1 MKFEKSCGA
10 LIFRK
15 NGDVTEV
22 LLVHQTSGHW
32 SFPKGHVEQG
42 ESEYDTAKREISEE
56 TGLEVEFIDGFREVE
71 TYSPA
76 KNVMKDVVYFTAR
89 PTGGREK
96 PQESEISELCWG
108 KADDAAEV
116 LTFESDAEL
125 FGKALCFINNLQEK
139 KPS

>member
-1 MKFEKSCGA
+1 MPEKAADSRRI
-10 LIFRK
+10 L
-15 NGDVTEV
+15 
-22 LLVHQTSGHW
+22 Q
-32 SFPKGHVEQG
+32 Q
-42 ESEYDTAKREISEE
+42 IS
-56 TGLEVEFIDGFREVE
+56 R
-71 TYSPA
+71 YRQA

-96 PQESEISELCWG
+96 PQESEISELCWV
-108 KADDAAEV
+108 KADDAADV